1 MSECGDVMGGQSAVL
16 AGAKL
21 LLKVLSAWK
30 LDTHAKSSFVP
41 SPVEGGEP
49 LTADSLFTLMQF
61 CAKTNRLN
69 KYAVFFI

>member
-41 SPVEGGEP
+41 SPVSHLG
-49 LTADSLFTLMQF
+49 SL
-61 CAKTNRLN
+61 
-69 KYAVFFI
+69 